1 MRPMRVA
8 PATVQLPLPDPVL
21 ANDPVDRL
29 PEQTRGHVMSLLA
42 ALIARGVLIEP
53 DTTSSDSAR
62 STTVAWGVDD
72 E

>member
-1 MRPMRVA
+1 MRVA

-21 ANDPVDRL
+21 ANESVDRWWSL
-29 PEQTRGHVMSLLA
+29 PEQTRGQVMSLLA

-53 DTTSSDSAR
+53 NTASPDSAG
-62 STTVAWGVDD
+62 SSMAGEVDD

>member
-1 MRPMRVA
+1 MRVA

-21 ANDPVDRL
+21 ANDPVDRWWSL
-29 PEQTRGHVMSLLA
+29 PEQTRGQVMSLLA

-53 DTTSSDSAR
+53 DITSADSAGSAR
-62 STTVAWGVDD
+62 VAGEVGD